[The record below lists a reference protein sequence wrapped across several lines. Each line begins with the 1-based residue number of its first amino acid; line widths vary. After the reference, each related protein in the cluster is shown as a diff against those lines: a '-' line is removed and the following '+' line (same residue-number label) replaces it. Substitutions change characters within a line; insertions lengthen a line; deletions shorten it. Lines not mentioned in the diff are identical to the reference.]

1 MDYCAWLMKVM
12 DNSYGT
18 GSYDLLASRPD
29 NWQQMSDKYGY
40 EYNPDNL
47 GTYEAQR
54 DAMLK
59 GAGDEDHQHL
69 LPHRGLHRQHPS
81 GLHERRV
88 QKCV

>member
-1 MDYCAWLMKVM
+1 MPAVRI
-12 DNSYGT
+12 T
-18 GSYDLLASRPD
+18 GSRCP
-29 NWQQMSDKYGY
+29 DKYGY

-59 GAGDEDHQHL
+59 GAGDAARAIGAISGDISTMTKIINTYYLTEDSTGNT
-69 LPHRGLHRQHPS
+69 RS
-81 GLHERRV
+81 GLHERRI